1 MRLFGSFGEKARTA
15 CCGHRSLLAA
25 ACTVAAGLAIAV
37 LTLGS
42 SAATAAR
49 GTGVSALSAELG
61 GKSIGADQNGR
72 GAAFLRLDPSRR
84 TLCFAVHAA
93 GVEKGRVY
101 IGQDGMGD
109 RGRSVLT
116 LFGRGAKSRS
126 LTGCV
131 EHVSRSLL
139 VSLGA
144 HPGQFFVAVANHRFP
159 RGAIRGRLRHSRSL
173 RASYSATDCY
183 IYVYDDTGEGHDFAT
198 GQSTTPTPI
207 NGTGVRYLAGEDHSK
222 TTCIVS
228 RSYNFPKGTV
238 KVYAKD
244 RLIGSNVY
252 SCTATGI
259 YKCFGPREGSTLKGW
274 TLKVVYYVC
283 IPGASPLPHYCPR

>member
-1 MRLFGSFGEKARTA
+1 MSLFASFGLKALTA
-15 CCGHRSLLAA
+15 CRGHRSLLAA
-25 ACTVAAGLAIAV
+25 ACTVTAGFAIAV
-37 LTLGS
+37 LTVGS
-42 SAATAAR
+42 SPATAAR
-49 GTGVSALSAELG
+49 GNGVSALSAELG

-72 GAAFLRLDPSRR
+72 GAVSLRVDPSKRE
-84 TLCFAVHAA
+84 LCYAVHAD
-93 GVEKGRVY
+93 GVEKGRVF
-101 IGQDGMGD
+101 IGQGAKGD
-109 RGRSVLT
+109 RGHSVLT
-116 LFGRGAKSRS
+116 LFGRGAKGRS

-131 EHVSRSLL
+131 KNVSRRLL
-139 VSLGA
+139 VSIGA
-144 HPGQFFVAVANHRFP
+144 HPRQFFVAVSNHQFP
-159 RGAIRGRLRHSRSL
+159 NGAIRGQLRHSRSP
-173 RASYSATDCY
+173 RTSYSATDCY

-207 NGTGVRYLAGEDHSK
+207 NGAGVRYLAGEDHSK

-228 RSYNFPKGTV
+228 RSYSFSKGTV

-274 TLKVVYYVC
+274 TLRVVYYVC
-283 IPGASPLPHYCPR
+283 IPGASPLPYYCPR